1 MLGVRPH
8 TSRKGRTE
16 RRVGA
21 FFDVDKTILSENS
34 GTLYLKALYDRGEV
48 DWQTLLAN
56 LGSYVQYK
64 LNLLDLDRWTKRTMQ
79 QFKGRSE
86 RALVRDA
93 NSTRSAVTWSPSS
106 PERPSS
112 CSARSPTTCA
122 SST

>member
-56 LGSYVQYK
+56 LG
-64 LNLLDLDRWTKRTMQ
+64 W
-79 QFKGRSE
+79 
-86 RALVRDA
+86 A
-93 NSTRSAVTWSPSS
+93 
-106 PERPSS
+106 
-112 CSARSPTTCA
+112 PT
-122 SST
+122 SSTS